1 MISDEV
7 EVELDEQVAF
17 TEELDEDC
25 PVQPLP
31 PIRDID
37 IESADN
43 SMSDDE
49 ADDDDLPTVDPV
61 RIAVH
66 INGKSTNNLGENS
79 NLNNNCNN
87 NVKNSNCTINNNYY
101 ATSSSSA
108 PVAATENADPA
119 DLAQRPAKRVR
130 NSNKK
135 YAY

>member
-1 MISDEV
+1 MISSSISN
-7 EVELDEQVAF
+7 
-17 TEELDEDC
+17 EELDEDC
-25 PVQPLP
+25 PMQPPLP
-31 PIRDID
+31 PIGDIDID

-43 SMSDDE
+43 STSYDE
-49 ADDDDLPTVDPV
+49 ADDDVLPTVAPV

-66 INGKSTNNLGENS
+66 INEKSTNNLRENS
-79 NLNNNCNN
+79 NLNNNYNNKSNN
-87 NVKNSNCTINNNYY
+87 NNNCTTINNNYY

-135 YAY
+135 FAY